1 MNISLPPHLEELV
14 RQKVE
19 RGEYDSFGQVIEDAL
34 RLLEERDHVRSMRR
48 DRLMQEIA
56 KGLYQAD
63 NRQLVDQGEVF
74 RALHRKPES
83 ANE

>member
-19 RGEYDSFGQVIEDAL
+19 GGAYESFGQVIEEAL

-48 DRLMQEIA
+48 DRLLEEIA

-74 RALHRKPES
+74 RALHRKPAS